1 VTRSHA
7 TMKIGL
13 YVFKKKKKKK
23 KGLLHGL
30 REFQWGWEVTCVAGF
45 VEEAIC
51 AAGVFGKRCQR
62 RKSRKLEA
70 SRKEECREK
79 KKMTCVAC
87 YSSNTI

>member
-1 VTRSHA
+1 MFS
-7 TMKIGL
+7 
-13 YVFKKKKKKK
+13 KKKKKKK
-23 KGLLHGL
+23 KWVLNGLGV
-30 REFQWGWEVTCVAGF
+30 FKWGWGVNCVAGF